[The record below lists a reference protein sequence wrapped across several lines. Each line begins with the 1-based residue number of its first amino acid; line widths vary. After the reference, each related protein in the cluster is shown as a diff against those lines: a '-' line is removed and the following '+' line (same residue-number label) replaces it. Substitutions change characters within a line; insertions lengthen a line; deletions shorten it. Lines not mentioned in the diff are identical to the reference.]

1 MPSDRDG
8 DTLDFDF
15 LYQSYSD
22 RIRAHLLSMV
32 RDHSAVEDLAQEVF
46 FRAWKSLGSLR
57 SPAAAR
63 GWLFRIA
70 TNCALNHIRGAQTR
84 PRVPLVFATDEDGEE
99 DEWVPAWMAD
109 PRTPS
114 PAEQLARAEDVRALS
129 QAVGCLPEEKRVV
142 VHLIHNEGLSVREAA
157 KALGIPEGTVKSRL
171 HYALR
176 HMEGSL
182 KDLEES

>member
-1 MPSDRDG
+1 M
-8 DTLDFDF
+8 
-15 LYQSYSD
+15 
-22 RIRAHLLSMV
+22 
-32 RDHSAVEDLAQEVF
+32 
-46 FRAWKSLGSLR
+46 
-57 SPAAAR
+57 
-63 GWLFRIA
+63 
-70 TNCALNHIRGAQTR
+70 
-84 PRVPLVFATDEDGEE
+84 FATDEDGEE

-171 HYALR
+171 HYALG

-182 KDLEES
+182 KDMEES